1 MGLPL
6 TTPVAV
12 PTNPLSIPGKI
23 KRQNCIRA
31 RCSLRKEPPLPRAW
45 EPGVCVWG
53 GGREMGVGW
62 GSGGRGGREPLSRF
76 GESVVAWASWGKG
89 DSAPW
94 YPQKD
99 LSPPGGAQG
108 R

>member
-31 RCSLRKEPPLPRAW
+31 RCSLQKEPPLPRAW
-45 EPGVCVWG
+45 EPGVCVGGGAVGKWEWG
-53 GGREMGVGW
+53 GGVEGGEA
-62 GSGGRGGREPLSRF
+62 GSHSLGLGR
-76 GESVVAWASWGKG
+76 AW
-89 DSAPW
+89 
-94 YPQKD
+94 
-99 LSPPGGAQG
+99 
-108 R
+108 